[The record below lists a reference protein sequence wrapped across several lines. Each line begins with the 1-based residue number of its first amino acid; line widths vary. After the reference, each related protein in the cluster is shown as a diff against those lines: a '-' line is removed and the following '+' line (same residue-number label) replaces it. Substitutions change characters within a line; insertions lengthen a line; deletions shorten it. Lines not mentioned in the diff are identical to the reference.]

1 LLIFKGKAEYL
12 IKWKDYTDLYN
23 SWEPEMNL
31 NQECLDDFNCRFNEN
46 KKRKSSDTDDEIMNE
61 KKATKKTC
69 LSQNNHKVRGF
80 INRLNLKRGIL
91 CNQVPECIIG
101 ATDITGE
108 LVFLVKYEDLDEY
121 NLVPSSIANRKFPQV
136 VIKFYESHYIWNLRC
151 N

>member
-1 LLIFKGKAEYL
+1 M
-12 IKWKDYTDLYN
+12 IKWKDYGDLHN
-23 SWEPEMNL
+23 SWEPEKNL
-31 NQECLDDFNCRFNEN
+31 NQECLDDFNSRFNEN
-46 KKRKSSDTDDEIMNE
+46 KKRKSSDTDDEISNE
-61 KKATKKTC
+61 KQTSKKTC
-69 LSQNNHKVRGF
+69 LSEMNLKVRGF
-80 INRLNLKRGIL
+80 INSVNLKRGIL
-91 CNQVPECIIG
+91 CDLVPECIIG